1 MSYTTC
7 SLFGLNPRRL
17 KVPKWG
23 WPPMHWTLAVYV
35 KSFSVWISDSWC
47 LSLHFNGHLPGE
59 PGLAGTRM
67 SPFWILL
74 MLRVM
79 MMEVVVTTGA
89 MRHAKLQSNCHH
101 QQIKTQLFTGRMPF
115 LSSNQQCQST
125 EWKLLV
131 MCCLTYFLQDVFVI
145 EWWQSSGMCCRRW
158 NGRTSADTVRTTTR
172 VYLFFL
178 PAECWA
184 VRAANWQATRSR
196 LYAQNYKPTVRG
208 HSLCTITTTTATTT
222 TTTTTTTTATTIH
235 HSHQFITTMILFI
248 IFIIIISLLKNHVR
262 CTCAYIT
269 RTSQIKHTNI
279 ESYTD

>member
-1 MSYTTC
+1 
-7 SLFGLNPRRL
+7 
-17 KVPKWG
+17 
-23 WPPMHWTLAVYV
+23 
-35 KSFSVWISDSWC
+35 
-47 LSLHFNGHLPGE
+47 
-59 PGLAGTRM
+59 
-67 SPFWILL
+67 
-74 MLRVM
+74 
-79 MMEVVVTTGA
+79 
-89 MRHAKLQSNCHH
+89 
-101 QQIKTQLFTGRMPF
+101 MPF
-115 LSSNQQCQST
+115 LSSNQLCQST

-145 EWWQSSGMCCRRW
+145 EWWQSSGMCYRRW

-208 HSLCTITTTTATTT
+208 HSLCTITTTTATTIT
-222 TTTTTTTTATTIH
+222 ATTTTTTATTIH

-262 CTCAYIT
+262 CTCLHNKNIT
-269 RTSQIKHTNI
+269 NQTHKYRELYWLEMN
-279 ESYTD
+279 